1 MRKLRLTEAL
11 AKVARLPKSSKP
23 HDLTLGRQAV
33 GWDPSRLAPCLDA
46 CGALRPPPGAKVAE
60 DGAHLLPP
68 TLAQARRHPQEC
80 RCIPVAGARLPAAL
94 FARGALVAKRCS
106 RR

>member
-1 MRKLRLTEAL
+1 MPGRLWG
-11 AKVARLPKSSKP
+11 P
-23 HDLTLGRQAV
+23 
-33 GWDPSRLAPCLDA
+33 AP
-46 CGALRPPPGAKVAE
+46 PPAPGAKVAE